1 MQRTAPEISTTAFG
15 SGHESPPRQGSEKGR
30 GYRFA
35 LMPLGGS
42 LTSRQPQCAFLTFV
56 GFPRISVVDFA
67 RLVQGLNSVRD
78 MRREG
83 ARHAEVKTF
92 GNPGHPCS
100 INGLGFPQD
109 MAETHPQDRRGASRR
124 AGPPAHPP
132 GVAATRGASY
142 PTAMPALAMTG
153 PAGASARRVWGLMY
167 RHLALYRR
175 SWPRLLE
182 LAYWPVL
189 QMCIWGFTA
198 SFLAARMGNP
208 AVIAGATLLGGVL
221 LWEVALRSQM
231 GVAISFLEE
240 MWSRNL
246 GHVFVSPMRPWE
258 LVAAL
263 ILMSVIRMA
272 AGVAPAILVAWALYA
287 YNLFAL
293 GPVVVLFFIN
303 LMIMGWAVALGV
315 VSLILRH
322 GAGAEALA
330 WSVLFGLTPFSAVF
344 YPVSVL
350 PAALRPIALA
360 LPSAHVFEGMRGVLF
375 NGAVGWDHLVAAFA
389 LNAVWLAGAALLFAR
404 QFRQARLRGALMSIG
419 E

>member
-1 MQRTAPEISTTAFG
+1 M
-15 SGHESPPRQGSEKGR
+15 H
-30 GYRFA
+30 
-35 LMPLGGS
+35 
-42 LTSRQPQCAFLTFV
+42 
-56 GFPRISVVDFA
+56 
-67 RLVQGLNSVRD
+67 
-78 MRREG
+78 
-83 ARHAEVKTF
+83 
-92 GNPGHPCS
+92 
-100 INGLGFPQD
+100 
-109 MAETHPQDRRGASRR
+109 
-124 AGPPAHPP
+124 
-132 GVAATRGASY
+132 
-142 PTAMPALAMTG
+142 PAL
-153 PAGASARRVWGLMY
+153 RRIWGLMY

-198 SFLAARMGNP
+198 SFLAARIGN
-208 AVIAGATLLGGVL
+208 AGVLAGATLLGGVL

-263 ILMSVIRMA
+263 VMMSMIRML
-272 AGVAPAILVAWALYA
+272 AGVLPAILVAWLLYA

-293 GPVVVLFFIN
+293 GPVLVLFFIN

-350 PAALRPIALA
+350 PKMLQPVALA
-360 LPSAHVFEGMRGVLF
+360 LPSAQVFEGMRGVLL
-375 NGAVGWDHLVAAFA
+375 NGVDALGPPDRCFRVERGLVGGGRSAVRAA
-389 LNAVWLAGAALLFAR
+389 VSAGTDPWGADEH
-404 QFRQARLRGALMSIG
+404 RGVG
-419 E
+419 GRD

>member
-1 MQRTAPEISTTAFG
+1 MTI
-15 SGHESPPRQGSEKGR
+15 
-30 GYRFA
+30 
-35 LMPLGGS
+35 
-42 LTSRQPQCAFLTFV
+42 
-56 GFPRISVVDFA
+56 
-67 RLVQGLNSVRD
+67 
-78 MRREG
+78 
-83 ARHAEVKTF
+83 
-92 GNPGHPCS
+92 
-100 INGLGFPQD
+100 
-109 MAETHPQDRRGASRR
+109 
-124 AGPPAHPP
+124 
-132 GVAATRGASY
+132 AATR
-142 PTAMPALAMTG
+142 
-153 PAGASARRVWGLMY
+153 RIWGLMY

-198 SFLAARMGNP
+198 TFLASRMGSP
-208 AVIAGATLLGGVL
+208 AVLAGAMLLGGVL

-272 AGVAPAILVAWALYA
+272 AGVLPAVLVAWLLYA

-293 GPVVVLFFIN
+293 GPVVVLFFMN
-303 LMIMGWAVALGV
+303 LMIMGWAVALAV

-344 YPVSVL
+344 YPVAVL
-350 PAALRPIALA
+350 PLALQPIALA
-360 LPSAHVFEGMRGVLF
+360 LPSAHVFEGMRGVLL
-375 NGAVGWDHLVAAFA
+375 NGEVRWDHLIAAFA

-404 QFRQARLRGALMSIG
+404 QFRQARLRGALLSIG